1 MYFYSKYVYLYII
14 INSRII
20 YMFSYYIFKAVN
32 ISYNIAKNLEIYI
45 RICIELLD
53 LYRTTE

>member
-45 RICIELLD
+45 RIWLD

>member
-20 YMFSYYIFKAVN
+20 YMFSYYIFKVVN

-45 RICIELLD
+45 RIWLG